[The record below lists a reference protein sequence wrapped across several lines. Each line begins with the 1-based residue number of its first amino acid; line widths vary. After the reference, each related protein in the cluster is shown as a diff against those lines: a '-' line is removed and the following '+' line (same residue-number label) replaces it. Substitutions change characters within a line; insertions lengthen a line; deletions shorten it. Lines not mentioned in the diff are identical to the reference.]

1 MINESEAASFVMK
14 QFGGRIVLTVLAVAG
29 ASFALGAFLF

>member
-14 QFGGRIVLTVLAVAG
+14 QFGGRIVITVLVAMG
-29 ASFALGAFLF
+29 ASFAAGELLF